1 MRVTSSR
8 RSRRAGRS
16 AARRAVSAILT
27 RSQAKANPEKAKRM
41 MKAVTDK
48 AQAAEDKR
56 RADRQQHQ
64 QQQEHQHQQQQDQH
78 QQQQQDQQDHQ
89 SSPARFGQRHMLRE
103 AQEDSVS
110 LMVAYASPPPQSQQ
124 QQHPQLVGGLAY
136 MEVDGAPGPADL
148 ASHEKQAAPQKQ
160 ATPHKTVALR
170 KQKRV
175 YKYREYPR
183 DKGAAQNMQISGDAI
198 NDIAKSAGATIDLS
212 EPDQS
217 GRTRSSKR
225 QRVNNNSDQLAP
237 SSDLEDPGSSSK
249 SSSVGTREQGFPFGF
264 AAIPN
269 GEGASRR
276 LAEQPIFGPFKDLKL
291 HSIPDFSPLK
301 DALSQPLRAVHTL
314 GHNDFL
320 EYEKRLFAIL
330 QLIFNGFRTGNE
342 HSCFIRTTLKF
353 LGQLL
358 RIKSPRFPINITIAD
373 VIVSSALY
381 LLSIF
386 YSCNR
391 SPKHPCQSKDA
402 WAPRHH
408 TCLAHYFQ
416 KNFDAALEKANGD
429 EDIIRTIKEIMK
441 LSTCMHLD
449 FANAHGMVDMMN
461 HYVSIISKL
470 PDGDFWN
477 SSAAG
482 IPSRA
487 SSQAA
492 HAPPEAFKECYC
504 TPPVGK
510 RCRCK
515 LDDEVLE
522 DHPVPLTNEEANE
535 QEKAVSEIAQTC
547 LKDAWDAVNR
557 TPVDDLQSCSDGKLR
572 GVMLLAQ
579 KLGNKILD
587 LCGIAEGRKE
597 HCRAMRML
605 EAGLLLKYNDPKVQ
619 VKHALFSSL
628 SGALGLTD
636 CPNKDCFDDRAF
648 EDILGRETKKKSF
661 KIKSKDLHWLSHAV
675 RSVCR
680 IPSGP
685 KADQGA
691 TYSGEE
697 RRAIRKA
704 FKPKDSTLHAMMC
717 RAGSACKYAGA
728 NSK

>member
-56 RADRQQHQ
+56 RADRSVASRLGWQTRRAKAEQQQQEHL
-64 QQQEHQHQQQQDQH
+64 QQQEHQHQQDQH
-78 QQQQQDQQDHQ
+78 QQQDQQQQQDHQ

-103 AQEDSVS
+103 AQKDSAS
-110 LMVAYASPPPQSQQ
+110 LMAAYVPNE
-124 QQHPQLVGGLAY
+124 PQLVDGLAY

-148 ASHEKQAAPQKQ
+148 ASHEKRATPQKT
-160 ATPHKTVALR
+160 ATLR

-198 NDIAKSAGATIDLS
+198 
-212 EPDQS
+212 
-217 GRTRSSKR
+217 SK
-225 QRVNNNSDQLAP
+225 
-237 SSDLEDPGSSSK
+237 
-249 SSSVGTREQGFPFGF
+249 
-264 AAIPN
+264 
-269 GEGASRR
+269 
-276 LAEQPIFGPFKDLKL
+276 
-291 HSIPDFSPLK
+291 PLK

-314 GHNDFL
+314 GRNDFL
-320 EYEKRLFAIL
+320 EYERRLFAIL
-330 QLIFNGFRTGNE
+330 QL
-342 HSCFIRTTLKF
+342 
-353 LGQLL
+353 Q
-358 RIKSPRFPINITIAD
+358 D
-373 VIVSSALY
+373 
-381 LLSIF
+381 
-386 YSCNR
+386 
-391 SPKHPCQSKDA
+391 
-402 WAPRHH
+402 
-408 TCLAHYFQ
+408 
-416 KNFDAALEKANGD
+416 ANGN

-441 LSTCMHLD
+441 LSTDMHLD
-449 FANAHGMVDMMN
+449 FADTHGITNMMN

-470 PDGDFWN
+470 PEGDSWK

-482 IPSRA
+482 IPSTA

-492 HAPPEAFKECYC
+492 HAPAEAFKECYC
-504 TPPVGK
+504 MPAVGK

-535 QEKAVSEIAQTC
+535 QEKAVSEIAKTY
-547 LKDAWDAVNR
+547 LYDAWDAVNR
-557 TPVDDLQSCSDGKLR
+557 TPVDNLQSCSDGKLR

-579 KLGNKILD
+579 KLANQILD
-587 LCGIAEGRKE
+587 LCGIAEGSKE

-605 EAGLLLKYNDPKVQ
+605 EASLLLKYNDPKVQ

-628 SGALGLTD
+628 SGVLGLTD
-636 CPNKDCFDDRAF
+636 CPNKDCFGNRKF
-648 EDILGRETKKKSF
+648 EDILARETSGSF
-661 KIKSKDLHWLSHAV
+661 KIKSEDPNWLSHAV
-675 RSVCR
+675 RSFCR
-680 IPSGP
+680 IPYCP

-691 TYSGEE
+691 AYSAEE

-704 FKPKDSTLHAMMC
+704 FKPKDSTLHAIMC